1 VATGPTA
8 ERLAKAENHY
18 AKGDDK
24 RGNVVYQFHDSPL
37 DRLYSRLAK
46 QAKSLGS
53 QDGLRR
59 EYTALTKY
67 RHHWRAAGLQDSIG
81 SADLNRVFASDPGSM
96 SGMAKTEGQAHHRK
110 QYRDAVDEIGWKPHI
125 VVDNIV
131 CAETSIESAGWSIG
145 YNSRTQARDCAEEML
160 RDGEAVGDIV
170 LGKLASAVG
179 DIVSHTDSGL
189 HQGMGS
195 FGQHRVAEVF
205 HRLLPWHEAGIG
217 GRIPRGRKRLQQ
229 IADALDAHD
238 LTLRHKSPQIR
249 HHRDLRRGQLN
260 ISPGFAFLA

>member
-1 VATGPTA
+1 V
-8 ERLAKAENHY
+8 ERIAKADNHY

-110 QYRDAVDEIGWKPHI
+110 QYRVARDEIGHQPGI
-125 VVDNIV
+125 VVDNCV
-131 CAETSIESAGWSIG
+131 CHENPMEVAGFALGYTSVFRAREAAE
-145 YNSRTQARDCAEEML
+145 RML
-160 RDGEAVGDIV
+160 R
-170 LGKLASAVG
+170 
-179 DIVSHTDSGL
+179 
-189 HQGMGS
+189 
-195 FGQHRVAEVF
+195 
-205 HRLLPWHEAGIG
+205 EAG
-217 GRIPRGRKRLQQ
+217 R
-229 IADALDAHD
+229 
-238 LTLRHKSPQIR
+238 
-249 HHRDLRRGQLN
+249 QLAGIWG
-260 ISPGFAFLA
+260 IS